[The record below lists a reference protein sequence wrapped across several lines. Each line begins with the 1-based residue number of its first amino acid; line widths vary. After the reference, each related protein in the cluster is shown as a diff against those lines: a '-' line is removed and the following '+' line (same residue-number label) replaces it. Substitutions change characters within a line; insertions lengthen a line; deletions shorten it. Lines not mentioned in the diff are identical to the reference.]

1 MRPMRPKGRGGECA
15 RRYRYTNDLIV
26 QSKISLEL
34 FIVFKQLARGSQKR
48 FDDERSINHGTVIFI
63 RYSGFRI
70 DF

>member
-34 FIVFKQLARGSQKR
+34 FIVFKQLARGS
-48 FDDERSINHGTVIFI
+48 
-63 RYSGFRI
+63 
-70 DF
+70 